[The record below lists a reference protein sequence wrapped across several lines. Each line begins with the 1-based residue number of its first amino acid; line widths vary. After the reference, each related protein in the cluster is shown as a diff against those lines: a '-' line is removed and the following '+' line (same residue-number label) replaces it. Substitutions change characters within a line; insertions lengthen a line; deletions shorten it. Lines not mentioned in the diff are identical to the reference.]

1 MSQRGMPDS
10 AWFAP
15 GENASC
21 LTEKPALNTIPQ
33 SLKKMDT
40 LSRDS
45 SSSSSILPLVGVIAG
60 ALGLILAIVALVK
73 LSTVQKSV
81 AEIRDVEIPK
91 IATIEG
97 DVRAATAKS
106 ESDLRGLR
114 EGVQNALTQVG
125 TEIGT
130 LRAQITKVEEA
141 QKARP
146 APAPAGKAGAATAPT
161 GVLNADGTYTI
172 ATGDT
177 FSKVARKFNVKMD
190 AIEAEN
196 PGLDPT
202 KLKVGQKIR
211 IPRR

>member
-1 MSQRGMPDS
+1 
-10 AWFAP
+10 
-15 GENASC
+15 
-21 LTEKPALNTIPQ
+21 
-33 SLKKMDT
+33 MDT

-45 SSSSSILPLVGVIAG
+45 SSSSSVLPLVGVIAG

-73 LSTVQKSV
+73 LSTVQKTV
-81 AEIRDVEIPK
+81 AAHDAEIPK

-97 DVRAATAKS
+97 DLRAATAKT
-106 ESDLRGLR
+106 ENDLRGLR

-141 QKARP
+141 QKAK
-146 APAPAGKAGAATAPT
+146 AVAPAGKGGAAAPT
-161 GVLNADGTYTI
+161 GVLNADGTYTVGS
-172 ATGDT
+172 GDT
-177 FSKVARKFNVKMD
+177 FAKIARKFAVKMD

-202 KLKVGQKIR
+202 KLRVGQKIR
-211 IPRR
+211 IPKK

>member
-1 MSQRGMPDS
+1 
-10 AWFAP
+10 
-15 GENASC
+15 
-21 LTEKPALNTIPQ
+21 
-33 SLKKMDT
+33 MDT

-45 SSSSSILPLVGVIAG
+45 SSSSSVLPLVGVIAG

-73 LSTVQKSV
+73 LSTVQKTV
-81 AEIRDVEIPK
+81 AAHDAEIPK

-97 DVRAATAKS
+97 DLRAATAKN
-106 ESDLRGLR
+106 ETDLRSLR

-141 QKARP
+141 QKAR
-146 APAPAGKAGAATAPT
+146 AAAPAGKGGAAAPT

-172 ATGDT
+172 AAGDT
-177 FSKVARKFNVKMD
+177 LAKIARKFAVKLD

-196 PGLDPT
+196 PGLDPAR
-202 KLKVGQKIR
+202 LRVGQKIR
-211 IPRR
+211 VPRK